1 MPAAHGY
8 YLPKISSYPS
18 ADALLSVLH
27 SLRLPKLKNFDP
39 EPPLEIP
46 GLFSWLTAIVSSDL
60 AWIDEGIRDE
70 IWQECSQCISER
82 CGRTAA
88 PTRIREL
95 DILGSQDDEE
105 TMTVDVV
112 EPTLTNDALGLK
124 TWGSAYVFANRLR
137 KHSSLLFAGCIKS
150 DTSILELGCG
160 TGLCGIVLG
169 KLGFKAVITD
179 LPEIV
184 TNANAN
190 LELNQVQNLVTATA
204 LDWTNPGNFQF
215 KESRYSHILV
225 SDPIYSPEHPKL
237 VVDTINLYRKPAC
250 TVLVQLP
257 LREKYENERALFKR
271 LMEEANFTAVFSE
284 KEDGRDDWG
293 DSRYLFT
300 CWSSNKSY

>member
-1 MPAAHGY
+1 MPVAHVFD
-8 YLPKISSYPS
+8 LPKISSCPS
-18 ADALLSVLH
+18 SDTLLSILH

-46 GLFSWLTAIVSSDL
+46 GLFDWLTTVIGSDL
-60 AWIDEGIRDE
+60 AWIEEEYRDE
-70 IWQECSQCISER
+70 VWHECSQSISER

-88 PTRIREL
+88 PTRIREM
-95 DILGSQDDEE
+95 DILGLQGDDE
-105 TMTVDVV
+105 TITVDLI

-137 KHSSLLFAGCIKS
+137 KHSSMLFADCSK
-150 DTSILELGCG
+150 DNTCLLELGCG

-184 TNANAN
+184 RNANDN
-190 LELNQVQNLVTATA
+190 LELNKVQDLVTATS
-204 LDWTNPGNFQF
+204 LDWTKPSDFRF
-215 KESRYSHILV
+215 KDSKYTHILV

-237 VVDTINLYRKPAC
+237 VVDTINQYRDSAC

-257 LREKYENERALFKR
+257 LREKYDNERALFKH
-271 LMEEANFTAVFSE
+271 LMEEANFTAIFSE

-300 CWSSNKSY
+300 CWKSNESL